1 MSSAAQDHL
10 LFRGGTH
17 ADAVLPPSGKGL
29 GQAAGVA
36 PIICKK
42 IDFLSVFTYKGG
54 MGALDR
60 YLDEQL
66 SRGRAY
72 FSRGEGL
79 QALGLSPEAFSAAA
93 TRLTK
98 KQRLASPRR
107 GFFLILRPEDQTV
120 GAPDPV
126 CWIDPLMKYL
136 GIDYR
141 ISLLRAAAF
150 HGSSHQAAMVFQVI
164 APQQIRDFDIGRHR
178 LQFVYQA
185 PTAFAQINQLDWLGQ
200 IKSEAGFARVA
211 GVELTLLDAARYF
224 HKAAGINGVA
234 QIVKDLGAKADP
246 RKLAKAAA
254 HYENASVRRLGYLL
268 DQTNHARQA
277 NALEPFARRAK
288 SMKPLDPSVK
298 PLLESLAALHERDT
312 KWKLVINEFVETDF

>member
-1 MSSAAQDHL
+1 
-10 LFRGGTH
+10 
-17 ADAVLPPSGKGL
+17 
-29 GQAAGVA
+29 
-36 PIICKK
+36 
-42 IDFLSVFTYKGG
+42 
-54 MGALDR
+54 MGFLDR

-72 FSRGEGL
+72 FSREEGV
-79 QALGLSPEAFSAAA
+79 QALGLNSEAFSAAA
-93 TRLTK
+93 TRLAK
-98 KQRLASPRR
+98 KQRLVSPRR
-107 GFFLILRPEDQTV
+107 GFFLILRPEDRTA

-126 CWIDPLMKYL
+126 RWIDPLMKYL

-164 APQQIRDFDIGRHR
+164 APQQIRNFDIGRHR
-178 LQFVYQA
+178 LQFIYQTPA
-185 PTAFAQINQLDWLGQ
+185 TFAQINQPDWLGQ
-200 IKSEAGFARVA
+200 IKSEAGFAKIA

-224 HKAAGINGVA
+224 HKTAGINGVA

-254 HYENASVRRLGYLL
+254 YYENASVRRLGYLL
-268 DQTNHARQA
+268 DQNQHLRQA
-277 NALEPFARRAK
+277 NALEPFARQAK

-298 PLLESLAALHERDT
+298 PLLESLAALHEKDT
-312 KWKLVINEFVETDF
+312 KWKLVINESVETDF